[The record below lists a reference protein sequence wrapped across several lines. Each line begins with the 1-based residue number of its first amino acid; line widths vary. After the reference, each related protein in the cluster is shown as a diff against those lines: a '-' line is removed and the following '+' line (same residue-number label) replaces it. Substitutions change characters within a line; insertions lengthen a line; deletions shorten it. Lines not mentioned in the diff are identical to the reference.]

1 MSSFFCFI
9 LFLLL
14 TCLREGSCDPP
25 APLLFFIARR
35 QAMTKRLH
43 GSGSAKAVFSV
54 SVVEAEEAER
64 RIAHMGPS
72 MRNHIL
78 QYRIYYPNDPY
89 LRVWTGI
96 MFSQSGRYA
105 LAAAEFKGCLKNG
118 LNSLR
123 IYRYFNT
130 AVSLCANSTVKS

>member
-43 GSGSAKAVFSV
+43 GSGSAKVVFYV
-54 SVVEAEEAER
+54 SVVEAEEVER
-64 RIAHMGPS
+64 P
-72 MRNHIL
+72 
-78 QYRIYYPNDPY
+78 
-89 LRVWTGI
+89 LRPQKIGSI
-96 MFSQSGRYA
+96 R
-105 LAAAEFKGCLKNG
+105 AAAPSGAAASAASASRLALG
-118 LNSLR
+118 L
-123 IYRYFNT
+123 
-130 AVSLCANSTVKS
+130 AG